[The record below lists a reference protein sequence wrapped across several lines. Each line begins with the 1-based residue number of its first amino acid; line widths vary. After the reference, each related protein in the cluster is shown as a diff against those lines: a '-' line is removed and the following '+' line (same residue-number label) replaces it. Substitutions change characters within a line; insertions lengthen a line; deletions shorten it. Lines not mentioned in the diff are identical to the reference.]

1 MSIAASMARLAG
13 GIDAVDALAV
23 AFQLAAFETPA
34 AAPTMAASA
43 ATRGSPSWSTP
54 TGEQQHGITRPLLRP
69 AAAPPGG
76 YGTSGITAWIQDN
89 VVTVVILL
97 AACAVLGAA
106 RSGNIGKGITITAGL
121 ILGVAVLGLATGA
134 TATDIG
140 DWLVHLVR
148 SS

>member
-1 MSIAASMARLAG
+1 MAG

-23 AFQLAAFETPA
+23 AFQLTAFETPA

-54 TGEQQHGITRPLLRP
+54 TGEQQHELPRPLLLP
-69 AAAPPGG
+69 AAARRLRHVR
-76 YGTSGITAWIQDN
+76 ITAWIQDN

-106 RSGNIGKGITITAGL
+106 RSGNIGKGITITAGR
-121 ILGVAVLGLATGA
+121 ILGVAVLGLATGT

-140 DWLVHLVR
+140 NWLVHLVR

>member
-1 MSIAASMARLAG
+1 MPVP
-13 GIDAVDALAV
+13 AV
-23 AFQLAAFETPA
+23 
-34 AAPTMAASA
+34 SA

-54 TGEQQHGITRPLLRP
+54 TGEQQHELPRPLLLP
-69 AAAPPGG
+69 AAARRLRHVR
-76 YGTSGITAWIQDN
+76 ITAWIQDN

-106 RSGNIGKGITITAGL
+106 RSGNVGKGVTVTAGL